1 VSVCLCVCVCVC
13 ECVCVCFCVCVCVCV
28 CLCVCRYM
36 CLYTHAESEE
46 GVGNENL
53 SLITHAYR
61 PSTLTHQTISLAP
74 DCLSLGT
81 GKI

>member
-1 VSVCLCVCVCVC
+1 MCIHVCGVCVYIFTYVGAQS
-13 ECVCVCFCVCVCVCV
+13 
-28 CLCVCRYM
+28 VCRYM